1 MLCRIDELRNR
12 QVVCVK
18 DGCVLG
24 YVSDIELDSE
34 NGRLTA
40 LVIYGRPKLM
50 GLFGHETDIVV
61 PWEEIKV
68 IGQETILVTTDPAP
82 YMNKTKHKR

>member
-1 MLCRIDELRNR
+1 MGCRIDELRNR

-24 YVSDIELDSE
+24 YVSDIELDPD

-40 LVIYGRPKLM
+40 LVIYGRPKLFGIM
-50 GLFGHETDIVV
+50 GHDTDIVI
-61 PWEEIKV
+61 PWQEIAV
-68 IGQETILVTTDPAP
+68 IGKETILVSTDPAP
-82 YMNKTKHKR
+82 YIREKRG